1 MIGGH
6 RFVVSRRKV
15 VFSLRSKEA
24 KVAKERFKLVLNA
37 LGTFF
42 ESLSQPPLGRA
53 DVRALACEI
62 CKQAV
67 HEIDHDD
74 AVADEAEAYRDAFAE
89 VTERHL
95 RSSRP

>member
-1 MIGGH
+1 
-6 RFVVSRRKV
+6 
-15 VFSLRSKEA
+15 
-24 KVAKERFKLVLNA
+24 
-37 LGTFF
+37 
-42 ESLSQPPLGRA
+42 
-53 DVRALACEI
+53 VRALACEI